1 MPRWLYSCKG
11 IPSDYSSY
19 NTQPVFLE
27 AVEVYARKYGVDGI
41 TNYYMARNQGNYA
54 EFEEVTDDIDKI
66 YQEMSEPFEHLDDLR
81 LEMEMDKQ

>member
-1 MPRWLYSCKG
+1 
-11 IPSDYSSY
+11 
-19 NTQPVFLE
+19 
-27 AVEVYARKYGVDGI
+27 
-41 TNYYMARNQGNYA
+41 MARNQGNYA